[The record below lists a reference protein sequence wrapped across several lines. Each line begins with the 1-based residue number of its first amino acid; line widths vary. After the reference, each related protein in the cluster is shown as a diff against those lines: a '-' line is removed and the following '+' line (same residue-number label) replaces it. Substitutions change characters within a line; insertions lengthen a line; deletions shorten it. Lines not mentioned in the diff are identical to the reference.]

1 MPEISKFYG
10 IVISM
15 YPNDH
20 NPPHFHVKYEK
31 YRAIV
36 EIKTGLIIGE
46 MPRRAL
52 NIVFEWLDVRKD
64 ELLDNWKKLQNGESA
79 NKVKP
84 LD

>member
-20 NPPHFHVKYEK
+20 NPPHFHVKYEE

-64 ELLDNWKKLQNGESA
+64 ELLDNWEKLQNGESA

>member
-20 NPPHFHVKYEK
+20 NPPHFHVKYEE

-64 ELLDNWKKLQNGESA
+64 ELMDNWEKLQNGESA